1 MTAVKWQ
8 MRGQYMKN
16 CNCVS
21 SCPCDTTGFPY
32 PGKGCEGMA
41 GMHIIEGN
49 FGKYVVL
56 SGTGAV
62 KFQYRNTHSS
72 LAEVEHTQK
81 GLRA

>member
-1 MTAVKWQ
+1 MAPVNWQ

-21 SCPCDTTGFPY
+21 STEKQRT
-32 PGKGCEGMA
+32 A
-41 GMHIIEGN
+41 
-49 FGKYVVL
+49 L

-62 KFQYRNTHSS
+62 KLQYRNTHSS